1 MARTTNNIR
10 TNFLFMVCGKIVRL
24 KFTIECNRRRILFV
38 TVFHKTLAERIV
50 AAGQYALFRLIG

>member
-1 MARTTNNIR
+1 
-10 TNFLFMVCGKIVRL
+10 MVCGKIVRL